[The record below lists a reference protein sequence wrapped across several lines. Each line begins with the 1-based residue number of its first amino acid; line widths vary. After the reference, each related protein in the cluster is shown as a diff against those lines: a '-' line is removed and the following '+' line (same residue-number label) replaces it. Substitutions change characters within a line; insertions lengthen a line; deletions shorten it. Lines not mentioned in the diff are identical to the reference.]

1 MIQLINAT
9 IALTMVP
16 AGEGTPLSLRPF
28 PVADKKPN
36 NVYDFLQR
44 VNTTQVGGFRAL
56 SEAKLR
62 EELAKKKRQDGI
74 EQDDDDESSSEE
86 DGEPAPDIATAREEI
101 LQDLHA
107 GLFNAGTTL
116 DFLSL
121 LLSKHN
127 PTQAT
132 LTLSKQTR
140 DLLGIGTLMSDRLEE
155 KTTDEAKVKEQE
167 TVSQGWTLLEV
178 NRTRDAAEEA
188 SAFLQQEVEAESKYW
203 EDVAGVQGSGWAI
216 CKMPREPHT
225 LGVRFGFSESSA
237 DFQSTGLAPMRR
249 GDDGSVQLDM
259 GQLGGVSER
268 IMVTYEQSG
277 TVLGRSS
284 IGTQPSLDAP
294 LESRVLEA
302 RNTLFAQELW
312 FELGRESRTLGAYDV
327 RMKGSSLICKL
338 DHQEDLNI
346 RVELMSLDD
355 APLPDE
361 SLPDNHIAESISLG
375 LHLLLSFS
383 HRQSEMRRSQPR
395 QPGAPRKPQNETP
408 ALLRPII
415 ARSVYNRSIAQTTRF
430 VGALTQSLKKAG
442 LEATFT
448 LQTPEPPTIPEVKN
462 KNPNA
467 HSVAGSVIQ
476 QLIKVQPFRIDLTI
490 LPGASLTIEALTFSI
505 PAIATLYKVQTPAGS
520 MLESICPP
528 FKDGYPDMPSLID
541 YLVESTSQVLT
552 SHLLA
557 NAPTDDWSRTL
568 ARNAI
573 RHAQSD
579 DWEIRVEIA
588 EDEHKELPKLLLS
601 SVTLKGSDVKSST
614 SFKWAGFEETDAK
627 TTLID
632 AFQRVAVEADH

>member
-1 MIQLINAT
+1 M
-9 IALTMVP
+9 P
-16 AGEGTPLSLRPF
+16 SAGDGTPLSLRPF
-28 PVADKKPN
+28 PVPSKNPS

-62 EELAKKKRQDGI
+62 DELAKKNRQDGE
-74 EQDDDDESSSEE
+74 EQDDDDEFSSEDE
-86 DGEPAPDIATAREEI
+86 ADAAPDITTAREEI

-107 GLFNAGTTL
+107 ALFNAGTTM

-155 KTTDEAKVKEQE
+155 KSTDEAKVKEQE

-178 NRTRDAAEEA
+178 NKTRDAAQEA
-188 SAFLQQEVEAESKYW
+188 CAFLQQEVEAESKYW

-216 CKMPREPHT
+216 CKMPREAHS

-284 IGTQPSLDAP
+284 IGAQPGPNAP
-294 LESRVLEA
+294 LEARVLEA

-312 FELGRESRTLGAYDV
+312 FELGRESRTLGAYEV
-327 RMKGSSLICKL
+327 RMQGSSLICKL
-338 DHQEDLNI
+338 DHQEDLNVRI
-346 RVELMSLDD
+346 ELVSLDH
-355 APLPDE
+355 APSPDD
-361 SLPDNHIAESISLG
+361 SLPENHVAESISIG
-375 LHLLLSFS
+375 LHILLSFS

-395 QPGAPRKPQNETP
+395 QPGLPRKPQNETQ

-415 ARSVYNRSIAQTTRF
+415 ARSVYNQSIAHTMRF
-430 VGALTQSLKKAG
+430 VGALTQSLTKAG

-448 LQTPEPPTIPEVKN
+448 LRTPEPPTISEAGS
-462 KNPNA
+462 KNPSA

-476 QLIKVQPFRIDLTI
+476 QLIKVQPFRVNLAV
-490 LPGASLTIEALTFSI
+490 LPGASLIIEALTFSM

-520 MLESICPP
+520 MFQSICPP
-528 FKDGYPDMPSLID
+528 FRDGYPDMPSLID
-541 YLVESTSQVLT
+541 YLVTATTQVVT

-557 NAPTDDWSRTL
+557 QAPKGDWQKTL

-573 RHAQSD
+573 RHVETD
-579 DWEIRVEIA
+579 DWEIRVDIA
-588 EDEHKELPKLLLS
+588 EDEHKELPKILLS
-601 SVTLKGSDVKSST
+601 SVTLKGSDIDGST
-614 SFKWAGFEETDAK
+614 SFKWAGFEETESSM
-627 TTLID
+627 TLME
-632 AFQRVAVEADH
+632 AFQKITTAADR